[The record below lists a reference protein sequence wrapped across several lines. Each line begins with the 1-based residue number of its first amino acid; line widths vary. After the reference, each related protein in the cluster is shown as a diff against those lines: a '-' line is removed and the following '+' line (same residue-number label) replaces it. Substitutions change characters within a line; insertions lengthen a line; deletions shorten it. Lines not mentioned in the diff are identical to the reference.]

1 MDNLERSRLLTE
13 IYFYV
18 IEKRQ
23 GTRSRSIFNSQT
35 QLTTSKKHESTF
47 NPLISF
53 ADMEVDAPQDPF
65 ENLMRERGLLPPK
78 YTYIPKF
85 CLHFRQF
92 TNTHPRL
99 YPLPHSHHTGE
110 LGPHVGAFFKC
121 NDAWVPPPKTVG
133 PRHQY
138 SL

>member
-13 IYFYV
+13 IYFYAV
-18 IEKRQ
+18 EKRQ
-23 GTRSRSIFNSQT
+23 GARSRSIFNSQT
-35 QLTTSKKHESTF
+35 HLTASKKQESTC

-53 ADMEVDAPQDPF
+53 ADVEVDAPQDPF
-65 ENLMRERGLLPPK
+65 ENLMRQRGLLPPK

-99 YPLPHSHHTGE
+99 YPLPHSHQTGE
-110 LGPHVGAFFKC
+110 SGRPSHDFNTEQADFLRLLYRQLA
-121 NDAWVPPPKTVG
+121 AVPII
-133 PRHQY
+133 
-138 SL
+138 L